1 MEAKMRSS
9 ILLVLIGL
17 GGVLLGVLGAA
28 TTAQAGIC
36 DDLWVQR
43 NSIYKAY
50 GYCFKTPKAINYF
63 GNAGCQTMR
72 AIFLSRMPIRAACS
86 PSRSKN
92 ARSAVSSRAIF
103 GDRVRASVLGR
114 ITCWIQQ

>member
-1 MEAKMRSS
+1 MEAKMRS
-9 ILLVLIGL
+9 ILLVSIGL
-17 GGVLLGVLGAA
+17 AGVLLGVLGVA

-63 GNAGCQTMR
+63 GNAGCQYDNEGGIPFSYADKSRVLAIKKQER
-72 AIFLSRMPIRAACS
+72 A
-86 PSRSKN
+86 
-92 ARSAVSSRAIF
+92 
-103 GDRVRASVLGR
+103 LG
-114 ITCWIQQ
+114 CL